1 MFDILAENYQGT
13 CHSREGGNPIIDS
26 RLRGNDSSVVFFR
39 YENGHSFNILSIF
52 MMKGK
57 LLIVDDHK
65 QVLKALIQL
74 LEPEFERIAGISNP
88 NQIISCIKKEE
99 YDVILLD
106 MNFSAGVN
114 TGNEGIFWLTTILKS
129 DPSAV
134 VVMMTAYA
142 DVNLA
147 VRAIKEGATDFV
159 VKPWD
164 NHKLITTLQ
173 AALKLRQS
181 KVENKMLRDKQ
192 KQINKVMSKQH
203 RPFIGKSQ
211 AIGNV
216 LQVINKVAKTDA
228 NILVIGENGTGKDLM
243 VKEIHNISR
252 RADEAFI
259 GVDMGSIAETLFESE
274 MFGHVKGAFT
284 DAKED
289 KTGWFETAS
298 GGTLFLDEIGNL
310 SLTMQSKLLTA
321 IQNRVIHKVGS
332 KTPIPFD
339 VRLICATNKDLKE
352 MVSKDLFREDLY
364 YRINTIVI
372 EIPPLRERD
381 EDIILLAEHFLK
393 EYANKYEKFH
403 LKFNRKTLD
412 KLLKYNWPGNV
423 RELRHTIEKAV
434 ILCDSAVLMPEDFVF
449 SHTAQQQLPL
459 QTPPTFADIEKHA
472 IQNALN
478 NNNGNV
484 LKAAKELDLARQT
497 MYNKMQKYN
506 L

>member
-1 MFDILAENYQGT
+1 
-13 CHSREGGNPIIDS
+13 
-26 RLRGNDSSVVFFR
+26 
-39 YENGHSFNILSIF
+39 
-52 MMKGK
+52 MKGK

-74 LEPEFERIAGISNP
+74 LEPEFDSITGLSNP
-88 NQIISCIKKEE
+88 NQIISYINKEE

-114 TGNEGIFWLTTILKS
+114 TGNEGIYWLNRILKS
-129 DPSAV
+129 DPLAAV
-134 VVMMTAYA
+134 VMITAYS

-159 VKPWD
+159 VKPW
-164 NHKLITTLQ
+164 NNNKLITSLQ
-173 AALKLRQS
+173 AALKLRQT
-181 KVENKMLRDKQ
+181 KIENKKLRERQ
-192 KQINKVMSKQH
+192 KQINKGIINQSD
-203 RPFIGKSQ
+203 PLIGKSQ
-211 AIGNV
+211 PIENV
-216 LQVINKVAKTDA
+216 LQVIKKVARTDA
-228 NILVIGENGTGKDLM
+228 NVLVIGENGTGKELI
-243 VKEIHNISR
+243 VKEIHNNSR

-259 GVDMGSIAETLFESE
+259 SIDIGTITETLFESE
-274 MFGHVKGAFT
+274 MFGHIKGAFT

-339 VRLICATNKDLKE
+339 IRLICATNKNLEE
-352 MVSKDLFREDLY
+352 MVSNNLFREDLF

-372 EIPPLRERD
+372 EIPPLRERG
-381 EDIILLAEHFLK
+381 EDIVLLAEHFLK
-393 EYANKYEKFH
+393 EYSGKYEKFS
-403 LKFNRKTLD
+403 LKFSSKTLD
-412 KLLKYNWPGNV
+412 KLMKYNWPGNV

-434 ILCDSAVLMPEDFVF
+434 ILCESDILTPDDFLI
-449 SHTAQQQLPL
+449 SHLSQQNSLRQK
-459 QTPPTFADIEKHA
+459 PPTFSEIEKQA
-472 IQNALN
+472 LQSALN
-478 NNNGNV
+478 NNNGSV
-484 LKAAKELDLARQT
+484 MKASKELDIARQT